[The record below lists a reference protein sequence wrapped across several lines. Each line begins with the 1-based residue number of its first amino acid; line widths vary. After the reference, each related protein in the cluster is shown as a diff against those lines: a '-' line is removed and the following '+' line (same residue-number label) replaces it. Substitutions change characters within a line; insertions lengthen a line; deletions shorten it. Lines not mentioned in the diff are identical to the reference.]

1 MITRFRNKGHSNP
14 TSLTPGCYQADYSS
28 RVINQ
33 APGAPINQQS
43 LPTYIVQFPDT
54 SLFILVRATLPPN
67 PICFSDS
74 FSVTGSTVV
83 RWLALTSQR
92 VLGQRPGSLLCGVC
106 MFSPCLRGFSPGTPV
121 SSHIPKTCSF
131 RFNLPG
137 SRGSQA

>member
-1 MITRFRNKGHSNP
+1 MITRFRNKTTPIPHQSHLFSIKQSQHLVCHSSYQRTNQINGAFLFIG
-14 TSLTPGCYQADYSS
+14 TNSLTLPCSS
-28 RVINQ
+28 PFAQ
-33 APGAPINQQS
+33 PS
-43 LPTYIVQFPDT
+43 LPTQST
-54 SLFILVRATLPPN
+54 SRTFLSYGQHGGAVA
-67 PICFSDS
+67 
-74 FSVTGSTVV
+74 STH
-83 RWLALTSQR
+83 LTAR